1 MKKSGDARRNARID
15 NSKSLFTTLFHSSPS
30 VISRAP
36 GRAEILGCHT
46 DYNWG
51 FALAA
56 GISRD
61 TLCIAGK
68 RDDEIIRV
76 YSTAFSKEKPTEFAL
91 SSIDRD
97 KKRIWTN
104 YIRAVVYELLKAG
117 YKIGGANILIDSTVP
132 KSGGVSS
139 SAALEL
145 TTAFALLT
153 LYKQKIDRTK
163 VALLCK
169 IAENSDL
176 VKSPCGFLD
185 QGASAFAQKDALVL
199 LDFKPKGKSPV
210 SDIKIIPAKFPI
222 PATFIIPVDPTL
234 ERQLGESGY
243 VVRRKMCEDSLPF
256 WSKVLRKTVT
266 SLRDVSIADFKRH
279 RDELERY
286 NPVMRK
292 RVEHIITENQRVLD
306 AVASLKKNDIQT
318 FGKLLTEAGKSS
330 LELYELDENTPQ
342 LTFLVTRG
350 RELPGV
356 LGMRNMGGG
365 FSAIGLALVK
375 DEAVI
380 SFKKTL
386 ADSYQKRFNRTL
398 EFIEFTPSEGAE
410 ILYG

>member
-1 MKKSGDARRNARID
+1 MDATKAFQTVFGQ
-15 NSKSLFTTLFHSSPS
+15 KPEA
-30 VISRAP
+30 ISRAP

-46 DYNWG
+46 DYNYG

-61 TLCIAGK
+61 TRCLVSK
-68 RDDEIIRV
+68 RDDNSIRV
-76 YSTAFSKEKPTEFAL
+76 YSTAFPKQKPVTFPLQNITRDEKVT
-91 SSIDRD
+91 
-97 KKRIWTN
+97 WTN
-104 YIRAVVYELLKAG
+104 YIRAVVSELLKAG
-117 YKIGGANILIDSTVP
+117 HTIGGTNILIDSTVP

-139 SAALEL
+139 SAALEVAVAL
-145 TTAFALLT
+145 ALLR
-153 LYKQKIDRTK
+153 LYKQPIDRTQM
-163 VALLCK
+163 ALLCK
-169 IAENSDL
+169 KAENSDL

-185 QGASAFAQKDALVL
+185 QGAVTFAKKDAMVL
-199 LDFKPKGKSPV
+199 LDFLPKGDSPV
-210 SDIKIIPAKFPI
+210 SAITVIPAKFPI
-222 PATFIIPVDPTL
+222 KASFIIPVDPTL

-256 WSKVLRKTVT
+256 WTKVLKKPVK
-266 SLRDVSIADFKRH
+266 SLRDVSLAEFLKHKDALNRK
-279 RDELERY
+279 
-286 NPVMRK
+286 NPVMRR
-292 RVEHIITENQRVLD
+292 RVEHIITENVRVHD
-306 AVASLKKNDIQT
+306 AVGALKKKDIMQ

-342 LTFLVTRG
+342 LTFLVIRG

-375 DEAVI
+375 DSSI
-380 SFKKTL
+380 GSFKKTL
-386 ADSYQKRFNRTL
+386 ASLYRKQFNRPL